1 MKRIWLLIF
10 LLIMFSSCGSPS
22 VPTSVIPAQIINSA
36 GIASVDVKMSRA
48 DLSIRNSATDQITIN
63 GRILGSDMRG
73 FSVDIQNEILSIQ
86 FKDEERGFD
95 FTMDDGNGNVL
106 DLEVPGY
113 VPLAVEIF
121 DGNVKIIGDFT
132 FLDIDSVSASIE
144 AEDISGWI
152 RLRSGRGD
160 ISLGGGS
167 GEYHLLGEHG
177 RIAMTDINGRI
188 EASTILGNIEYSG
201 VPGMDDDINLE
212 VDHGSIFITMLP
224 EANLRYSLQTA
235 NGEVFCIIPDSI
247 KGPNTCGGLL
257 GEGAGMLKARSV
269 SGKIVIESQP

>member
-1 MKRIWLLIF
+1 MKRIWLSISLLFLI
-10 LLIMFSSCGSPS
+10 SSCGSPS
-22 VPTSVIPAQIINSA
+22 VPTSAIPEQIINSA

-48 DLSIRNSATDQITIN
+48 DLSISNSATDQITIN
-63 GRILGSDMRG
+63 GRILGPDTRG
-73 FSVDIQNEILSIQ
+73 FSVEIKNDILSIQ
-86 FKDEERGFD
+86 FKDEEKGLD
-95 FTMDDGNGNVL
+95 FAVDDGHGNVL
-106 DLEVPGY
+106 DLAIPKH
-113 VPLAVEIF
+113 VPLVVGIF
-121 DGNVKIIGDFT
+121 DGNVHITGDFT
-132 FLDIDSVSASIE
+132 FLDIDSVSASIQ

-160 ISLGGGS
+160 ISLSGGS

-177 RIAMTDINGRI
+177 RIAMADINGRI

-201 VPGMDDDINLE
+201 VPGMHDDINLE
-212 VDHGSIFITMLP
+212 VDHGSIFITMFP

-235 NGEVFCIIPDSI
+235 NGEVFCIIPDNM
-247 KGPNTCGGLL
+247 KGPNSCGGLL